1 MSTRWARFARG
12 WVTASFSVLVAALS
26 HVAAGGTAPG
36 LFGVV
41 VALTFGGM
49 VSVLLAGRTLSLV
62 RLAVSVAVS
71 QAIFHLLFTATGAGT
86 VTSPALL
93 QGTVGHNHGA
103 ALTTLTVDATTTA
116 AHTSHTDGAMW
127 LAHALAAVLTLLALR
142 YGETAFWGLVE
153 LAASSLRAVFV
164 GVAAPAIPT
173 RRGLRFITVAY
184 RRAHTS
190 LADYLARRHYRGPPR
205 AVFAATTAAATAS
218 TAAVFAL

>member
-26 HVAAGGTAPG
+26 HVAAGGSAPG

-41 VALTFGGM
+41 VALAFGGM
-49 VSVLLAGRTLSLV
+49 LSVLLAGRTLSRV

-71 QAIFHLLFTATGAGT
+71 QAIFHLLFTSP
-86 VTSPALL
+86 VTSAVANS
-93 QGTVGHNHGA
+93 GSTHNHGA
-103 ALTTLTVDATTTA
+103 TLAPFTVDAPTAA

-153 LAASSLRAVFV
+153 LAASGLRAVFV
-164 GVAAPAIPT
+164 GVAAPAVPT
-173 RRGLRFITVAY
+173 RSSLRFIAVAY
-184 RRAHTS
+184 RRAHTT

-205 AVFAATTAAATAS
+205 ATLVAASAFS
-218 TAAVFAL
+218 L

>member
-26 HVAAGGTAPG
+26 HVAAGGTAPAP
-36 LFGVV
+36 FGVV
-41 VALTFGGM
+41 VALAFGGM

-71 QAIFHLLFTATGAGT
+71 QAIFHLLFTATGASAA
-86 VTSPALL
+86 TSPALL
-93 QGTVGHNHGA
+93 QGTAAHNHGA

-164 GVAAPAIPT
+164 AVAAPAIPT
-173 RRGLRFITVAY
+173 RRGLRFIAVAY

-190 LADYLARRHYRGPPR
+190 LADYLARRHYRGPPFGTL
-205 AVFAATTAAATAS
+205 VAAP
-218 TAAVFAL
+218 ALSL